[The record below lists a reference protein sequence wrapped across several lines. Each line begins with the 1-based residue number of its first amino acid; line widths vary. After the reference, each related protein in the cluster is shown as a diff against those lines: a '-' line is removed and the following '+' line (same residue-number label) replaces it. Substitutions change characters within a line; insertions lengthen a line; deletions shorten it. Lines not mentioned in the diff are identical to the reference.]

1 MVLLRHCSTWISHL
15 YRPATSQLFKYQ
27 PLLPFLTRTFPS
39 WFLRRVGELLP
50 SKALHQHFYISDTV
64 QEFAASVWAHQ
75 KQAHAEGK
83 METLTENL
91 HEKVNSLQ
99 VRQLIVVC
107 IYTDTKVQPSVT
119 TVHDLVVAELH
130 RARSVNRGT
139 SKTVMQ
145 YLNEV

>member
-83 METLTENL
+83 VSSSAVLGQGRDIL
-91 HEKVNSLQ
+91 SLLREYCPDDQ
-99 VRQLIVVC
+99 H
-107 IYTDTKVQPSVT
+107 T
-119 TVHDLVVAELH
+119 TSL
-130 RARSVNRGT
+130 RS
-139 SKTVMQ
+139 
-145 YLNEV
+145 